1 MHHLTY
7 LVALNCE
14 ADAVVHVCV
23 QLVRT
28 KLENNEKMAG
38 TSITHVIGVY
48 RGKDWGD
55 GSVREHSLCVSF
67 PAPT

>member
-38 TSITHVIGVY
+38 TSIMHVIGVY
-48 RGKDWGD
+48 RGK